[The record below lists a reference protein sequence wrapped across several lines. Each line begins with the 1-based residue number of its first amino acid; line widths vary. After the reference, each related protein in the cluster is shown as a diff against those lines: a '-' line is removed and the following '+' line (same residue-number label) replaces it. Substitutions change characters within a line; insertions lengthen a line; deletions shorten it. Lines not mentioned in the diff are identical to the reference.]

1 MAEPPSSPPSGDTST
16 EDALSWY
23 KSQYEQL
30 EHELVEFRE
39 SSRELEAELEKDLDA
54 ADKRERGLRDKAEAL
69 QYEVDE
75 WKKKYKESK
84 SEANAAQNTLEKEIT
99 TLRDA
104 NRTLQLRLRDTEVA
118 NDDFERQAR
127 NTTSSLEDLESKY
140 NVAIERG
147 VLLEE
152 EIKIGEQERESLRV
166 DAQRL
171 REELSD
177 LKIEAEILQA
187 KLAKQQQLQEEAE
200 REAEREAAEE
210 AAEEEAAAARARQH
224 HLSAI
229 STDLSVL
236 SVPESPTFDH
246 SPNSTASSPLIT
258 TPPDAKALSL
268 AGSVADAQELAMSSS
283 SPPSMLSEAAAKAA
297 AVSVSKP
304 LRKQQQPKPFAPVPP
319 LGRTPG
325 PIARKSR
332 LPSPEFGAGVAT
344 TTPRPKALSS
354 SISSTSG
361 ARPLGSR
368 VATAAATTRTP
379 SSRTAAAGAA
389 GNGMAVPKS
398 VRATSHKLP
407 SSNSLSHIRSLTAQM
422 QRLEARVQS
431 ARSKLPAPINT
442 PPRSSPRTLAGG
454 AGGGSS
460 GLPSTVTIR
469 SRKRTVGSAA
479 SSVVSGYTAGS
490 GGEDATPT
498 PVNHISRPAGGK
510 HVPRLS
516 TSGVSRLSFGPLPN
530 RGGGGVGGVGGGS
543 SQIESES
550 SRPSSRASVSSYA
563 RPASRNADA
572 RDMPPPRPMSRTSL
586 SGARTPLGRPRSSL
600 GSSLHGHSMSMSMGM
615 GMGVGMNGSI
625 VPEDDMVDSLNNPEF
640 RTPSRR
646 GTYSKYELEAA
657 LNGGASGI
665 PAPSGIP
672 MPGSRRQSGANSALG
687 FSSVNSRRA
696 STSTK

>member
-23 KSQYEQL
+23 KAQYEQL
-30 EHELVEFRE
+30 ETELVDFRE

-54 ADKRERGLRDKAEAL
+54 ADKRERSLRDKADSL

-75 WKKKYKESK
+75 WKAKYKESK

-152 EIKIGEQERESLRV
+152 EIKMGEQEREALRV

-187 KLAKQQQLQEEAE
+187 KLIKQQQQQEEAE
-200 REAEREAAEE
+200 REAAEAAAEE
-210 AAEEEAAAARARQH
+210 AERARHH

-258 TPPDAKALSL
+258 TPPDTKSMSL
-268 AGSVADAQELAMSSS
+268 AGSVTSDAPDVASLSSPLADA
-283 SPPSMLSEAAAKAA
+283 AAAA
-297 AVSVSKP
+297 VSKP
-304 LRKQQQPKPFAPVPP
+304 LRKPQPKSSAPVPP

-325 PIARKSR
+325 PLARKSR
-332 LPSPEFGAGVAT
+332 LPSSEFSAGAT
-344 TTPRPKALSS
+344 STPRPKALGS
-354 SISSTSG
+354 SISSASG

-368 VATAAATTRTP
+368 VATTSATTRTP
-379 SSRTAAAGAA
+379 ASRTSTANTGTAG
-389 GNGMAVPKS
+389 PKS

-431 ARSKLPAPINT
+431 ARSKLPAPVST
-442 PPRSSPRTLAGG
+442 PPRASPRTL

-479 SSVVSGYTAGS
+479 SSVISGYTAGS
-490 GGEDATPT
+490 GDDATPT
-498 PVNHISRPAGGK
+498 PVNQVSRPAGAK

-530 RGGGGVGGVGGGS
+530 RSTTTGLDS
-543 SQIESES
+543 D

-600 GSSLHGHSMSMSMGM
+600 GSSLHGHSMSMSMSMSGT
-615 GMGVGMNGSI
+615 
-625 VPEDDMVDSLNNPEF
+625 VPEDDVDPSEF

-646 GTYSKYELEAA
+646 GTYSKYEIEA
-657 LNGGASGI
+657 LNGASGI

-672 MPGSRRQSGANSALG
+672 VPGSRRQSGAGSALG
-687 FSSVNSRRA
+687 FSSSVSSRRA

>member
-1 MAEPPSSPPSGDTST
+1 MAEPPSSPPGGDTSA

-23 KSQYEQL
+23 KAQYEQL

-75 WKKKYKESK
+75 WKRKYKESK
-84 SEANAAQNTLEKEIT
+84 SEANSAQNILEKEIT

-152 EIKIGEQERESLRV
+152 EIKMGEQERENLRV

-187 KLAKQQQLQEEAE
+187 KLDKQQQLQD
-200 REAEREAAEE
+200 EAEREAAEE
-210 AAEEEAAAARARQH
+210 AADAASRNRQH

-258 TPPDAKALSL
+258 TPPDSTSLSQ
-268 AGSVADAQELAMSSS
+268 AGSVVSDGQDLNLS
-283 SPPSMLSEAAAKAA
+283 SPPLPSDGAT
-297 AVSVSKP
+297 AVGSKP
-304 LRKQQQPKPFAPVPP
+304 LRKQQSKSTAPLPP

-332 LPSPEFGAGVAT
+332 LPSAEYGTGATA
-344 TTPRPKALSS
+344 TPRPKAFSS
-354 SISSTSG
+354 SISSASG
-361 ARPLGSR
+361 ARPLNSWN
-368 VATAAATTRTP
+368 ATRTP
-379 SSRTAAAGAA
+379 GPRTNTSAAAGTA
-389 GNGMAVPKS
+389 GFKAG

-431 ARSKLPAPINT
+431 ARSKLPAPIGT
-442 PPRSSPRTLAGG
+442 PPRASPHTLS
-454 AGGGSS
+454 GGGSSS

-479 SSVVSGYTAGS
+479 SSVVSGYNAGS
-490 GGEDATPT
+490 GDDATPI
-498 PVNHISRPAGGK
+498 PANHASRPTGAK

-530 RGGGGVGGVGGGS
+530 RGGGHT
-543 SQIESES
+543 ESES

-563 RPASRNADA
+563 RPASRNTDA

-600 GSSLHGHSMSMSMGM
+600 GGSLHGHSMSMSMSM
-615 GMGVGMNGSI
+615 GMNGSV
-625 VPEDDMVDSLNNPEF
+625 VPENDMVDYLANSSNPVEF

-646 GTYSKYELEAA
+646 GTYSKYEIEAA
-657 LNGGASGI
+657 LNGGGSAI

-672 MPGSRRQSGANSALG
+672 MPSSRRQSGANSALG
-687 FSSVNSRRA
+687 FSSSVNSRRA